1 MTETDP
7 PSSGP
12 RVRSRWPGRLLRT
25 ALVIAC
31 LAYALWNVDPTSLL
45 ETLADIDPLRVLL
58 VMRLLPGSLRLLTR
72 FTILIRARF
81 WTLRV

>member
-25 ALVIAC
+25 TLVIAC

-45 ETLADIDPLRVLL
+45 ETLADIEATWAAEQAAFVTDRQDWLL
-58 VMRLLPGSLRLLTR
+58 YP
-72 FTILIRARF
+72 
-81 WTLRV
+81 

>member
-25 ALVIAC
+25 TLVIAC

-58 VMRLLPGSLRLLTR
+58 VTL
-72 FTILIRARF
+72 FTGFGYVALASIRDRS
-81 WTLRV
+81 